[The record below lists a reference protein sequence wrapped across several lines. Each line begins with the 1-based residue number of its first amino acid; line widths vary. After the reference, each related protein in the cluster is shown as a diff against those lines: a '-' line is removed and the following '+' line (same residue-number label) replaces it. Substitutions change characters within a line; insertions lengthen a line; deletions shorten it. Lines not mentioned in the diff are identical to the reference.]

1 MASGSIDLAT
11 VSCIE
16 LAETGN
22 KGFFSFVVRS
32 EERSLFL
39 RAESKARLT
48 YWTTSLRMH
57 LNLLHGGT
65 TNGPKCLKN
74 TPKRNLEG
82 HCEVLARNASDA
94 LESIEKQVVNLNI
107 QKERRDEGHWK
118 GEESFERHDENTIR
132 MPAPSPG
139 ENPGACCP
147 PQPPVD
153 AIDTKYRTSLT
164 ATQARRDEVTLI
176 DIVEHV
182 E

>member
-22 KGFFSFVVRS
+22 KGFFSFVVQS
-32 EERSLFL
+32 EERCLFL

-65 TNGPKCLKN
+65 THGPKCLKN

-82 HCEVLARNASDA
+82 HCEVLARNATDA
-94 LESIEKQVVNLNI
+94 LESIEIQAMDLNVH
-107 QKERRDEGHWK
+107 KERCAVGHWK
-118 GEESFERHDENTIR
+118 GEGSFERYDEKTMR
-132 MPAPSPG
+132 MPAPSTG
-139 ENPGACCP
+139 ENPGAWRP

-153 AIDTKYRTSLT
+153 AINTKYRTSLT
-164 ATQARRDEVTLI
+164 VTQARRDEVTLM